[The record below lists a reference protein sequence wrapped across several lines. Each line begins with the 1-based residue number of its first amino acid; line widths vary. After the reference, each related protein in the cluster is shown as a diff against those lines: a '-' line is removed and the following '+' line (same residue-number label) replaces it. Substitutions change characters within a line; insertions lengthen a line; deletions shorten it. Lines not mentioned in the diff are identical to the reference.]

1 MDEKAVLNPSKSL
14 LALKRSTLGIC
25 RLLKGR
31 SLKKIGKTPSSH
43 IIHSLGGGYS
53 WMVWDSE
60 PIILL
65 KSLRSLSAYIL
76 NNNVWNLID
85 AMQQLENFKTN
96 LTYET
101 AKICSFNVM
110 LIFPNWCATLIF
122 CCRNFQQQVQS
133 GFYRFRRFLIIAI
146 IVISI
151 LLKAIFLKMSVMVST
166 RTVSKHLKPI
176 FDCLRSNSLQSLI

>member
-1 MDEKAVLNPSKSL
+1 MNLSTFE
-14 LALKRSTLGIC
+14 RSF
-25 RLLKGR
+25 
-31 SLKKIGKTPSSH
+31 SKKIGKTPSLH
-43 IIHSLGGGYS
+43 IIHSLGGEYS

-96 LTYET
+96 LTCET

-110 LIFPNWCATLIF
+110 LIFPNWCAPLIF
-122 CCRNFQQQVQS
+122 CCRNFQQQVQF
-133 GFYRFRRFLIIAI
+133 GFYRFQRFLIIAI